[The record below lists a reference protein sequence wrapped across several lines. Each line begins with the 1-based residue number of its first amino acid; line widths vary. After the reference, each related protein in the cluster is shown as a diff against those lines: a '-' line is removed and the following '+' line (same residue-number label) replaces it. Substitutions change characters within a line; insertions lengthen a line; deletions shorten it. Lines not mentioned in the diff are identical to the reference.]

1 MNNSYNMQMMQQLQQ
16 QYQALSNN
24 PMQFFKQM
32 NIDIPQN
39 ITNNPDAILQYLLS
53 SGRFTQQ
60 QVNSAYQA
68 FYNMKNR

>member
-60 QVNSAYQA
+60 QVNSADQA